1 MLNKIFSIL
10 FIPLILISS
19 SGGVVFME
27 RCGMSKLPSY
37 SLVEGKKC
45 CCSQS
50 QHDLCCTET
59 KIVIKKIED
68 DYSSSVSASIPL
80 IKSFQFT
87 LPSLPSVSMFDMVVL
102 KHILTFDHA
111 PPNTSTSLSVK
122 YRRLLIWFF
131 HSGSY
136 ILLID

>member
-1 MLNKIFSIL
+1 MLNRIFSIL

-27 RCGMSKLPSY
+27 RCAMSKLPSY
-37 SLVEGKKC
+37 SLIEGKKC

-50 QHDLCCTET
+50 QHDQCCKET

-68 DYSSSVSASIPL
+68 DYSSSVSANIPL
-80 IKSFQFT
+80 IQSFQFT
-87 LPSLPSVSMFDMVVL
+87 LPTPPSISLFDMAVS
-102 KHILTFDHA
+102 KRILTFDHA

-122 YRRLLIWFF
+122 YRRLLI
-131 HSGSY
+131 
-136 ILLID
+136 